1 MFMGVWLGV
10 LRGDWICEML
20 WRWGMA
26 SMRSVNQRDMEFGEM
41 VFLNVG
47 VLQIQMQIE
56 RSQTTSVYRNSKLIG
71 ISRFQTDTPKPLTH
85 RKVHIIGP
93 CPFSMY
99 SKTLPRRHA
108 QKSEHHQALNLILV
122 ASIRGLHLAR
132 VVDISSWKRSQPL
145 GSYFT

>member
-1 MFMGVWLGV
+1 MGVWLGV
-10 LRGDWICEML
+10 LRGDWICEVL

-47 VLQIQMQIE
+47 VLQTQMQIE
-56 RSQTTSVYRNSKLIG
+56 RSKTTSVYRNSKLIG
-71 ISRFQTDTPKPLTH
+71 LLDSRQTPSKPLTH

-108 QKSEHHQALNLILV
+108 QKSEHRQALNSILF
-122 ASIRGLHLAR
+122 ASICGLHLAR

-145 GSYFT
+145 GGYFT